1 MSRVL
6 ECGTLEKEILT
17 KVKKDLRSNIPTLAI
32 ISFNDSKYSDL
43 LIDKCLDLGIYF
55 KHYKLYNTETLEVI
69 SLIDELNKDEKIDGI
84 LLVEPIPKKINKYA
98 CYEKI
103 NINKDVDGVNPLNQ
117 YYLSINRPKLIN
129 STVLAVIKI
138 LEFYKVSL
146 MGMNVTVIGRS
157 YNISK
162 PLINYLINLN
172 STVTICHS
180 KTKDLVN
187 TLSCSDIV
195 ISVTGVNN
203 LFRSSDLKDGS
214 IVIDVG
220 LGDILIDSDNVSYT
234 PKIKGVGIISIATIL
249 ENLVTSCKIL
259 KEKL

>member
-6 ECGTLEKEILT
+6 ECSNLEKEILT
-17 KVKKDLRSNIPTLAI
+17 KVKKELRSNIPTLAI

-84 LLVEPIPKKINKYA
+84 LLVEPVPKKINKYA

-146 MGMNVTVIGRS
+146 NGMNITVIGRS

-162 PLINYLINLN
+162 PLVNYLINN
-172 STVTICHS
+172 DATITICHS
-180 KTKDLVN
+180 KTKDLVKI
-187 TLSCSDIV
+187 LSCSDIV

-220 LGDILIDSDNVSYT
+220 LGDVLIDSDNVSYT
-234 PKIKGVGIISIATIL
+234 PKIKGVGIISIATLL